1 MKKKG
6 EGDKESERF
15 AGKKETELRNE
26 EVKSKERKEN
36 GYELEGDG
44 GLSKNRPRRT
54 DKKGL
59 LRVLDPLLPS
69 AHLCCLP
76 GYFLREVS
84 CAGLCSLLGQW
95 RFWSFFFLPCSR
107 RMLFKLQ

>member
-26 EVKSKERKEN
+26 EVKSKERKKN

-44 GLSKNRPRRT
+44 GLSGRGELIKRSIEGFGSSFT
-54 DKKGL
+54 
-59 LRVLDPLLPS
+59 
-69 AHLCCLP
+69 
-76 GYFLREVS
+76 
-84 CAGLCSLLGQW
+84 LCSSVLSTRSDVASLILEPAQAI
-95 RFWSFFFLPCSR
+95 F
-107 RMLFKLQ
+107 

>member
-15 AGKKETELRNE
+15 AGKKETKLRNE

-76 GYFLREVS
+76 GSNDYL
-84 CAGLCSLLGQW
+84 
-95 RFWSFFFLPCSR
+95 
-107 RMLFKLQ
+107 RMLRLPVSDVASLILEPAQAIF